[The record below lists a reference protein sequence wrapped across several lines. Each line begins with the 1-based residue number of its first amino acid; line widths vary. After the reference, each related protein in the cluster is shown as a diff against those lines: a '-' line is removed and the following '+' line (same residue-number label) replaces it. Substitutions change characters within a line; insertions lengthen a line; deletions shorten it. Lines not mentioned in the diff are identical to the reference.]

1 MDYDF
6 EEAFA
11 AIDRVVMIEE
21 SEHSKEFQLSA
32 EMIDAYVLWPYPTG
46 FSRDKE
52 KIDEGDKGEVLLLN

>member
-52 KIDEGDKGEVLLLN
+52 KNR